1 MSQDAIEDLQI
12 RVEHQEMAIEQLN
25 DTVATQ
31 ARLLDQ
37 LRDELTR
44 LRERLQA
51 LNPSPLGDVDHDE
64 PPPHY

>member
-25 DTVATQ
+25 DTVAMQ
-31 ARLLDQ
+31 ARLLDE

-51 LNPSPLGDVDHDE
+51 LNPSPLGDADHDE